1 MDPDDA
7 PPPPAPAFDSGR
19 PVREVMHTAFRSIEE
34 GETVLV
40 AWELME
46 RTGYHHLAVV
56 RPDGRCSGVLERGDL
71 AVHCAAPASR
81 LSGLRIADLPRSRRT
96 ARVHPGTSI
105 AAAAAAMCRSDSDAV
120 PVTDTDGRA
129 IGLVTARDLVAAL
142 AGHTRPGHDAP
153 PGPFMA
159 GLPPRQAEHD
169 TEMP

>member
-7 PPPPAPAFDSGR
+7 APPPVPAFDPDR
-19 PVREVMHTAFRSIEE
+19 PVHEVMHTAFRLIEE

-56 RPDGRCSGVLERGDL
+56 RPDGRCRGVLERGDL

-96 ARVHPGTSI
+96 VRVHPDTSI
-105 AAAAAAMCRSDSDAV
+105 ADAARAMCRSDSDAV
-120 PVTDTDGRA
+120 PVTGTDGRA
-129 IGLVTARDLVAAL
+129 IGLVTARDLVSAL
-142 AGHTRPGHDAP
+142 AGQTRRGHAASA
-153 PGPFMA
+153 GPLMG
-159 GLPPRQAEHD
+159 GLPPRQVEHD